1 MKNPYGSGSH
11 DTSSKHGTNVNYQK
25 SGMTKDGAPFLGK
38 LAKGAG
44 KLLKGAAKFGAFGPL
59 GMVGSAL
66 MDRNKA
72 KQGGAADP
80 AMAAAPAPA
89 APAPAQPGAAPVDA
103 TQMEEPG
110 MQGAAMGKHLMKGA
124 PMYGKKKGAPKTGRP
139 RYKKENKPPN
149 PNEKYTG
156 PRHTGGLKVSDKVKK
171 AKPIGSRNTGLK
183 VSDKVKNAKPGAP
196 RIPLK
201 PVVKKVKETAKKV
214 GKKIKRSRP
223 YKAAKEVGKGFA
235 VMGKTLANPV
245 ESIKSDIRD
254 YKARNKK

>member
-25 SGMTKDGAPFLGK
+25 SGMTKDGARFLGK

-59 GMVGSAL
+59 GMVGSHL

-80 AMAAAPAPA
+80 NMAPPPA
-89 APAPAQPGAAPVDA
+89 APVAQAPGTAPVDA

-124 PMYGKKKGAPKTGRP
+124 PKTGRP
-139 RYKKENKPPN
+139 RYKKESKPTN

-156 PRHTGGLKVSDKVKK
+156 PRSTGGLKVSDKVKK

-196 RIPLK
+196 RVPIK
-201 PVVKKVKETAKKV
+201 PVIKKVKETAKKV
-214 GKKIKRSRP
+214 GKKIKRSRA
-223 YKAAKEVGKGFA
+223 YKGAKEVGRGFKYI
-235 VMGKTLANPV
+235 GHTIANPI
-245 ESIKSDIRD
+245 ESVKSDIRD

>member
-1 MKNPYGSGSH
+1 MKGAPMMANTKS
-11 DTSSKHGTNVNYQK
+11 HGTNKNYQK
-25 SGMTKDGAPFLGK
+25 SGMSQASGAPFLGK

-80 AMAAAPAPA
+80 NMAPPPA
-89 APAPAQPGAAPVDA
+89 APVAQAPGTAPVDA

-124 PMYGKKKGAPKTGRP
+124 PKTGRP
-139 RYKKENKPPN
+139 RYKKESKPTN

-156 PRHTGGLKVSDKVKK
+156 PRSTGGLKVSDKVKK

-201 PVVKKVKETAKKV
+201 PVIKKVKETAKKV
-214 GKKIKRSRP
+214 GKKIKKSRA
-223 YKAAKEVGKGFA
+223 YKGAKEVGEGFK
-235 VMGKTLANPV
+235 MIGHTIANPI